1 MVCSPAAEDISL
13 LEEDDLS
20 GVEAN
25 SPVIGVLSPPFS
37 EELVVLSLSVAA
49 ACSYSGDLSATSSAT
64 SFSEEGEEVDELS
77 VAGACLCLPKNNL
90 TCMVVASQDA
100 DFFFRN
106 FTSCCTSGWL

>member
-1 MVCSPAAEDISL
+1 MLLVADMVCSPAAEDISL

-25 SPVIGVLSPPFS
+25 SPVIGVLSQPFS

-64 SFSEEGEEVDELS
+64 SLSEEGEEVDELS

-90 TCMVVASQDA
+90 TPT
-100 DFFFRN
+100 FFV
-106 FTSCCTSGWL
+106 WLSLHKGSRC